1 MIVLTGLSA
10 KQQTLCDIMWA
21 LEEHD
26 AVEAFIATLP
36 DQERRECR
44 ILIELMVMAFADE
57 VTDVTEAGQVL
68 ARFKNKDL

>member
-1 MIVLTGLSA
+1 MITLTGLTA

-36 DQERRECR
+36 KQDQRECR
-44 ILIELMVMAFADE
+44 TLIDLMVMAFADE
-57 VTDVTEAGQVL
+57 IAGVDEA
-68 ARFKNKDL
+68 KDTLKKFTLGI